1 MKATTMEPKHFVEQ
15 ITPAF
20 LMCPP
25 LHLSADEPNNIWMR
39 EMSAAERVVN
49 RPLALQQFLKLYRH
63 LAERA
68 MVYLLPSQ
76 PGLQDLVYVANLGV
90 VLPHT
95 PERTIV
101 LANFRS
107 EPRRG
112 ETEAG
117 RAFFERFEQPCVIGP
132 AYFEGEADLKHLKGN
147 VYVGAHGMR
156 TSLDA
161 LQWFEREFEMEVIPF
176 RITNEHLYHL
186 DCVVF
191 PLTREQVLL
200 CTELT
205 DRETIA
211 RIEKYMEIVD
221 VSFSAARAG
230 IANCLRIGDQI
241 LCSTHINTMSE
252 GHPEL
257 PDERKKLAEL
267 ERICARLGLQPVYF
281 ELTEFLKSGALL
293 SCMVMHLNYCNF

>member
-1 MKATTMEPKHFVEQ
+1 MTMETSHLVEQ
-15 ITPAF
+15 ITPSF

-39 EMSAAERVVN
+39 ETPDDQRVID
-49 RPLALQQFLKLYRH
+49 RPLALQQFLKLYGF

-76 PGLQDLVYVANLGV
+76 PGLQDLTYVANLGV

-95 PERTIV
+95 PERAIV
-101 LANFRS
+101 VANFRS

-112 ETEAG
+112 ETEVG
-117 RAFFERFEQPCVIGP
+117 RAFFEQFEQPSVIGP
-132 AYFEGEADLKHLKGN
+132 TYFEGEADLKYLKGN

-161 LQWFEREFEMEVIPF
+161 LKWFEREYDMEVIPF
-176 RITNEHLYHL
+176 RITSEHLYHL

-191 PLTREQVLL
+191 PLTRDQLL
-200 CTELT
+200 VCTELAE
-205 DRETIA
+205 RETLA
-211 RIEKYMEIVD
+211 RIEKHMEIVD

-230 IANCLRIGDQI
+230 IANCLRLGDQI
-241 LCSTHINTMSE
+241 LCSTHIHTMHE

-257 PDERKKLAEL
+257 ADEKAKLEQL
-267 ERICARLGLQPVYF
+267 ERICGRLGLKPVYF
-281 ELTEFLKSGALL
+281 TLTEFLKSGALL
-293 SCMVMHLNYCNF
+293 SCMIMHLNHNNF